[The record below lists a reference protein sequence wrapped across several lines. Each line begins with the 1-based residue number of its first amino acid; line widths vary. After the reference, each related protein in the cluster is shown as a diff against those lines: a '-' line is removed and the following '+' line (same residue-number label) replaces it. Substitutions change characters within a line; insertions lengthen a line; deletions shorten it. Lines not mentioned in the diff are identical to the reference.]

1 MNRRGGLAAG
11 LPPTLRIAISSRTAN
26 MLAWLIFSRRP
37 GRSTRTAWFWTAT
50 PIHRSVFWTRNWT
63 RDPLGIGQLSAET
76 AKQGGLDG
84 GFLIAWPQPDEWAG
98 HYAERTRALI
108 NSVHRQAWRD
118 PAAMTICRSADEVR
132 TAKSIGSYAA
142 LIGVEGGHAIENSL
156 DVLREFYAAGARYMT
171 LTWANAND
179 WCGSSGAGARADGLT
194 GFGCDVVREMNR
206 LGMLVD
212 ISHVSD
218 AAFADVLE
226 TSTAPVIASHS
237 SARALCSAA
246 RNLTDEMIRAVAAKG
261 GVVMVNFFAAFL
273 SDVWRN
279 AWNAQKAAMEAA
291 LEPLRASAKQRRE
304 PVSYFAEQAIE
315 RAWARRLPPVP
326 FSVLV
331 DHFDHMLRVAGP
343 DHVGVGS
350 DFDGIALSV
359 EGMESAADL
368 PKITAGLLERG
379 WDPEVLKGMLGEN
392 LLRVLQAA
400 QQQSSSS

>member
-1 MNRRGGLAAG
+1 MADFLAEA
-11 LPPTLRIAISSRTAN
+11 
-26 MLAWLIFSRRP
+26 LALHAECIVLD
-37 GRSTRTAWFWTAT
+37 GHADT
-50 PIHRSVFWTRNWT
+50 PQRFLDEGWNWT
-63 RDPLGIGQLSAET
+63 GDPLGLGQLSAET

-98 HYAERTRALI
+98 RYAERTLALLE
-108 NSVHRQAWRD
+108 SVHQQARRY

-132 TAKSIGSYAA
+132 AAKAAGTYAT
-142 LIGVEGGHAIENSL
+142 LLGVEGGHAIENSL
-156 DVLREFYAAGARYMT
+156 DILRQFYAAGARYMT

-194 GFGCDVVREMNR
+194 GFGREVVLEMNR

-212 ISHVSD
+212 VSHVSD
-218 AAFADVLE
+218 AAFADVLS

-237 SARALCSAA
+237 SARALCGAA
-246 RNLTDEMIRAVAAKG
+246 RNLTDDMARAIAAKG

-273 SDVWRN
+273 SDSWR
-279 AWNAQKAAMEAA
+279 AGWNAQKPAMEAA
-291 LEPLRASAKQRRE
+291 LAPLHAKYRALGQ
-304 PVSYFAEQAIE
+304 PVSYCAEQEIE

-331 DHFDHMLRVAGP
+331 DHFDHMLRVIGP

-359 EGMESAADL
+359 EGMETAADL

-379 WDPEVLKGMLGEN
+379 WAAADLKGMLGEN
-392 LLRVLQAA
+392 LLRVMQAA
-400 QQQSSSS
+400 GT